1 MNRLSKIWAAGQTSM
16 PQPRFFFNSCGI
28 WESIPPAA
36 AISQTVIEKKL
47 LLVKAPQR
55 RPENLTAAMCFFSF
69 PEAAVNRL
77 TVKSPKTL
85 TVDR

>member
-1 MNRLSKIWAAGQTSM
+1 M

-69 PEAAVNRL
+69 PEAAVVAMKHQPAINEE
-77 TVKSPKTL
+77 
-85 TVDR
+85 VDPMAG